1 MFALRRA
8 AVAPAAKLVRLA
20 KTTGEKTH
28 HTSILLFTLQRDA
41 CLSVQ
46 QQPCA

>member
-8 AVAPAAKLVRLA
+8 AVAPAAKLVRFA

-28 HTSILLFTLQRDA
+28 HTHLTFHVARGA

-46 QQPCA
+46 QQSCA

>member
-20 KTTGEKTH
+20 KTTGKKH
-28 HTSILLFTLQRDA
+28 KYNTSYFLA
-41 CLSVQ
+41 CKGVDSMSV
-46 QQPCA
+46 